1 MDYEPIQENR
11 LRREACLRD
20 RTRYVSKKGKQRR
33 TDKTSSGRKS
43 RERRKVS
50 YKRKREKEVDP
61 TRYMQ

>member
-1 MDYEPIQENR
+1 MMSRYERIS
-11 LRREACLRD
+11 LGD
-20 RTRYVSKKGKQRR
+20 RNVRKIGQDTSARKGKPRR
-33 TDKTSSGRKS
+33 TDKTSSSRKL